1 MAQLSEESLSAGT
14 REQRSAAKKR
24 QLLDAAERV
33 YYRDGDLGLTVRRLA
48 AEASTTSQTIYTYFG
63 SRDAVIEA
71 MYRRALDELDQLLD
85 ALERSIGGARPG
97 DGTHAIVE
105 LASRYRRYSLD
116 KPAQFRML
124 VTVSGPDGTDPTQI
138 ASRRERLLGLVRR
151 AANPEAG
158 EGAETTGSTPP
169 VVLAAVNGFVE
180 AELHDLVDER
190 HMADKLLGDLVGSLT
205 GR

>member
-1 MAQLSEESLSAGT
+1 MSAGT